1 MTDSYVYNSE
11 KDKIM
16 SSNGVK
22 IFLGI
27 ALGIILACGLFS
39 AGIMTGIAIP
49 TVFGG
54 VDLPISPSSRVQELA
69 DTTPA
74 DVITSPDTEDITEL
88 FFPFWEAWDL
98 VHENFVDQ
106 PLDDENLMQGA
117 IQGMMQA
124 LGDPHSSYM
133 NPEQYQQANMQY
145 EGEYEGIGAYIDTS
159 TDYITIISTMPG
171 SPAEAAGL
179 LPGDQVLAVDGED
192 MTGIDGSLVI
202 QRILG
207 PAGTEVSLSIKREGV
222 AEILEFEIT
231 RAVITLPS
239 VESKMLED
247 NIAYIKLNDFG
258 NRTTKEF
265 RNALEDLV
273 TENTRGLILD
283 LRGNPGGL
291 LTTSVEVASEL
302 LPDGIVLVERF
313 GDGREEEY
321 DVISG
326 GLATEVPLV
335 VLVNGGSASASE
347 IVAGAIQD
355 TERGILVGETTFGKG
370 SVQSWIALSN
380 DAGAIRVTIAR
391 WYTPNDRQIAEVGLT
406 PDIEVLITEEDVE
419 AGIDPQLEKA
429 IEILSNL
436 STE

>member
-1 MTDSYVYNSE
+1 
-11 KDKIM
+11 M

-22 IFLGI
+22 ILLGI
-27 ALGIILACGLFS
+27 VLGTVLACGLFS
-39 AGIMTGIAIP
+39 AGLVTGLAIP
-49 TVFGG
+49 SILGEG
-54 VDLPISPSSRVQELA
+54 DLILFPSDRAQDLAETAPEDVLTSSETTDIS
-69 DTTPA
+69 
-74 DVITSPDTEDITEL
+74 EL
-88 FFPFWEAWDL
+88 FLPFWEAWDL

-106 PLDDENLMQGA
+106 PLDDQKLMQGA
-117 IQGMMQA
+117 IQGLMQS

-133 NPEQYQQANMQY
+133 DPEQYRQANIQY

-171 SPAEAAGL
+171 SPAEEAGL
-179 LPGDQVLAVDGED
+179 LPGDQVLEVDGED

-202 QRILG
+202 REILG
-207 PAGTEVSLSIKREGV
+207 PAGTKVTLSIRREGI
-222 AEILEFEIT
+222 AEVLEFEIT
-231 RAVITLPS
+231 RTVITLPS

-247 NIAYIKLNDFG
+247 DIAYIKLNDFG
-258 NRTTKEF
+258 SRTTSEFQDALKE
-265 RNALEDLV
+265 LV
-273 TENTRGLILD
+273 TEDTRGLILD

-302 LPDGIVLVERF
+302 LPEGIVLVERF
-313 GDGREEEY
+313 GDGTEQKY
-321 DVISG
+321 DVMPG
-326 GLATEVPLV
+326 GLATEIPLV

-355 TERGILVGETTFGKG
+355 AERGLLVGEKTFGKG

-391 WYTPNDRQIAEVGLT
+391 WYTPNDRQIAEIGLT
-406 PDIEVLITEEDVE
+406 PNVEVVITEENLK
-419 AGIDPQLEKA
+419 AGLDPQLEKA
-429 IEILSNL
+429 IEILMDQ

>member
-1 MTDSYVYNSE
+1 
-11 KDKIM
+11 M

-22 IFLGI
+22 IFLGL
-27 ALGIILACGLFS
+27 ALGIILACGIFTAGLF
-39 AGIMTGIAIP
+39 TGIVIP
-49 TVFGG
+49 TTIGG
-54 VDLPISPSSRVQELA
+54 VDLPINPDARAQELA
-69 DTTPA
+69 DSVPS
-74 DVITSPDTEDITEL
+74 DVATSPSTEDITEL
-88 FFPFWEAWDL
+88 FLPFWEAWDL

-106 PLDDENLMQGA
+106 PLNDEELMQGA

-159 TDYITIISTMPG
+159 TEYITIISTMPG
-171 SPAEAAGL
+171 SPAEEVGI

-207 PAGTEVSLSIKREGV
+207 PAGTTVELSIRREGV
-222 AEILEFEIT
+222 ADVLNFEIT
-231 RAVITLPS
+231 RAIISLPS
-239 VESKMLED
+239 VESEMLEG

-258 NRTTKEF
+258 TQTTDEFQQALKE
-265 RNALEDLV
+265 LV
-273 TENTRGLILD
+273 TDDTVGLIVD

-291 LTTSVEVASEL
+291 LTTSVEVTSEL
-302 LPDGIVLVERF
+302 RPNGIVLTERF
-313 GDGREEEY
+313 GDGTEQEY
-321 DVISG
+321 DVIQG
-326 GLATEVPLV
+326 GLATEIPLV

-355 TERGILVGETTFGKG
+355 TGRGTLVGETTFGKG

-391 WYTPNDRQIAEVGLT
+391 WYTPNDRQIAEIGLE
-406 PDIEVLITEEDVE
+406 PDVVVPITEEDIE
-419 AGIDPQLEKA
+419 AGMDPQLEKA
-429 IEILSNL
+429 IEILENQ
-436 STE
+436 TTQ

>member
-1 MTDSYVYNSE
+1 
-11 KDKIM
+11 
-16 SSNGVK
+16 
-22 IFLGI
+22 
-27 ALGIILACGLFS
+27 
-39 AGIMTGIAIP
+39 MTGIAIP
-49 TVFGG
+49 TVLGG
-54 VDLPISPSSRVQELA
+54 VDLPISPSSRAQELA
-69 DTTPA
+69 DTTPT
-74 DVITSPDTEDITEL
+74 DVITSPDTEDIAEL
-88 FFPFWEAWDL
+88 FLPFWEAWDL

-106 PLDDENLMQGA
+106 PLDDEKLMQGS
-117 IQGMMQA
+117 IQGLMQA

-133 NPEQYQQANMQY
+133 DPEQYQQANMQY

-202 QRILG
+202 QKILG

-231 RAVITLPS
+231 RALITLPS
-239 VESKMLED
+239 VESEMLED

-258 NRTTKEF
+258 SRTTKEF
-265 RNALEDLV
+265 QNALEDLV

-321 DVISG
+321 EVISG

-370 SVQSWIALSN
+370 SVQSWIALSY

-391 WYTPNDRQIAEVGLT
+391 WYTPNDRQIAEIGLT

>member
-1 MTDSYVYNSE
+1 
-11 KDKIM
+11 M

-22 IFLGI
+22 IFLGL
-27 ALGIILACGLFS
+27 ALGIIIACGIFAAGLF
-39 AGIMTGIAIP
+39 TGIVIP
-49 TVFGG
+49 TVAGG
-54 VDLPISPSSRVQELA
+54 VDLPISPTIRVQELT
-69 DTTPA
+69 DSVPT
-74 DVITSPDTEDITEL
+74 DVITSPDTEDISKL
-88 FFPFWEAWDL
+88 FLPFWEAWDL

-106 PLDDENLMQGA
+106 PLNDEDLMQGA

-159 TDYITIISTMPG
+159 TEYITIISTMPG
-171 SPAEAAGL
+171 SPAEEVGL

-207 PAGTEVSLSIKREGV
+207 PSGTTVELSIRREGV
-222 AEILEFEIT
+222 ADVLNFEIT
-231 RAVITLPS
+231 RAVISLPS
-239 VESKMLED
+239 VESKMLEG

-258 NRTTKEF
+258 TRTTDEFQKALKE
-265 RNALEDLV
+265 LV
-273 TENTRGLILD
+273 TDDTTGLIVD

-302 LPDGIVLVERF
+302 LPNGIVLTERF
-313 GDGREEEY
+313 GDGTEQEY
-321 DVISG
+321 DVIQG
-326 GLATEVPLV
+326 GLATEIPLV

-355 TERGILVGETTFGKG
+355 TERGTLVGETTFGKG
-370 SVQSWIALSN
+370 SVQSWIALSD

-391 WYTPNDRQIAEVGLT
+391 WYTPNDRQIAEIGLE
-406 PDIEVLITEEDVE
+406 PDVVVPMTEEDVE

-429 IEILSNL
+429 IEILENNNL
-436 STE
+436 Q

>member
-1 MTDSYVYNSE
+1 
-11 KDKIM
+11 M

-22 IFLGI
+22 IILGV

-39 AGIMTGIAIP
+39 AGILTGIAIP

-54 VDLPISPSSRVQELA
+54 VDFPISPTIRAQELA
-69 DTTPA
+69 DTTPEDA
-74 DVITSPDTEDITEL
+74 ITSPDTEDITEL
-88 FFPFWEAWDL
+88 FLPFWEAWDL

-106 PLDDENLMQGA
+106 PLDDDELMQGA
-117 IQGMMQA
+117 IQGLMQA

-133 NPEQYQQANMQY
+133 DPEQYEQANMQY

-171 SPAEAAGL
+171 SPAEEVGL

-192 MTGIDGSLVI
+192 MSGVDGSLVI
-202 QRILG
+202 RKILG
-207 PAGTEVSLSIKREGV
+207 PAGTNVTLSIRREGI
-222 AEILEFEIT
+222 ADTLEFEIT
-231 RAVITLPS
+231 RAVISLPS
-239 VESKMLED
+239 VESEMLDD

-258 NRTTKEF
+258 SRTTKEF
-265 RNALEDLV
+265 QDALEELV
-273 TENTRGLILD
+273 MEDTQGLILD

-291 LTTSVEVASEL
+291 LTTSVEVTSEL

-313 GDGREEEY
+313 GDGTEQEY
-321 DVISG
+321 EVLPG
-326 GLATEVPLV
+326 GLATEIPLV

-355 TERGILVGETTFGKG
+355 TGRGTLVGETTFGKG

-391 WYTPNDRQIAEVGLT
+391 WYTPADRQIAEVGLA
-406 PDIEVLITEEDVE
+406 PDVEVLITEEDIA

-429 IEILSNL
+429 IEILSDL
-436 STE
+436 SSQ

>member
-1 MTDSYVYNSE
+1 
-11 KDKIM
+11 M

-27 ALGIILACGLFS
+27 ALGIILACGIFS
-39 AGIMTGIAIP
+39 AGVFTGIVIP
-49 TVFGG
+49 SALSGI
-54 VDLPISPSSRVQELA
+54 DLPISPTIRAQELA
-69 DTTPA
+69 ESAPT
-74 DVITSPDTEDITEL
+74 DVITSPDTEDISEL
-88 FFPFWEAWDL
+88 FLPFWEAWDL

-106 PLDDENLMQGA
+106 PLNDEDLMQGA

-171 SPAEAAGL
+171 SPAEEVGL
-179 LPGDQVLAVDGED
+179 QPGDQVLAVDGED

-207 PAGTEVSLSIKREGV
+207 PAGTNVQLSIRREGV
-222 AEILEFEIT
+222 ADVLEFEIK
-231 RAVITLPS
+231 RALISLPS

-258 NRTTKEF
+258 TRTTEEFQDALKE
-265 RNALEDLV
+265 LV
-273 TENTRGLILD
+273 TDDTQGLIVD

-302 LPDGIVLVERF
+302 LPNGIVLTERF
-313 GDGREEEY
+313 GDGTEQEY
-321 DVISG
+321 DVHPG
-326 GLATEVPLV
+326 GLATEIPLI

-391 WYTPNDRQIAEVGLT
+391 WYTPDDRQIAEIGLT
-406 PDIEVLITEEDVE
+406 PDVEVPITEEDVQ

-429 IEILSNL
+429 IEILESQ
-436 STE
+436 TTQ